1 MKLQPHESRMNL
13 RRRPKRAGRQLHDD
27 LNVCGVL
34 DQDAEDAVLLAAGR
48 RDQPVGDFALEH
60 HGCIGKWNG
69 GLPGPIDQFEQDG
82 RRHVIWQV
90 PRGAHDTRHL
100 VRFQSEILIRLQ
112 EVARDDRQSR
122 RCRRLKSCG
131 EVAIDLERDHRPRAL
146 DERARQRAAAGSD
159 FDEEL
164 IGFRIDGADHFVD
177 PDPLEK
183 VLAEPLLMLAGPPS
197 LR

>member
-1 MKLQPHESRMNL
+1 MNASIRCTRTMTTL
-13 RRRPKRAGRQLHDD
+13 PPSVAK
-27 LNVCGVL
+27 N
-34 DQDAEDAVLLAAGR
+34 AA
-48 RDQPVGDFALEH
+48 
-60 HGCIGKWNG
+60 
-69 GLPGPIDQFEQDG
+69 LP
-82 RRHVIWQV
+82 
-90 PRGAHDTRHL
+90 L
-100 VRFQSEILIRLQ
+100 M
-112 EVARDDRQSR
+112 ARDNTDARMTMRTASNADW

-131 EVAIDLERDHRPRAL
+131 EVTIDLERDHRPRAL